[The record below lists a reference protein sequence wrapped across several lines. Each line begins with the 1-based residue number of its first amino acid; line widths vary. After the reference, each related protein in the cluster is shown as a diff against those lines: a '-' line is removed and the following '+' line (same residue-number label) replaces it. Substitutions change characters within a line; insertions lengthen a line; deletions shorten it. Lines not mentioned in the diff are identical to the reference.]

1 MDVQDIFFALPD
13 GAGDDKYEKA
23 VSALDTYFKPQTNST
38 FELSLFRRT
47 VQFPNETIEQYI
59 TRLRQRA
66 ETCEF
71 GNRNAIDEQI
81 RDQVVD
87 KCLNH
92 SLRRKLL
99 EKGRTINL
107 TVLRETVKAFEDSAR
122 QANPIENHMQAVKSD
137 VNRAVCE
144 KEIPGCEFFS

>member
-1 MDVQDIFFALPD
+1 MQLH
-13 GAGDDKYEKA
+13 
-23 VSALDTYFKPQTNST
+23 
-38 FELSLFRRT
+38 
-47 VQFPNETIEQYI
+47 NETIEQYI

-71 GNRNAIDEQI
+71 GNRNAIDERI

-92 SLRRKLL
+92 SLGRKLL
-99 EKGRTINL
+99 EKGRTHNL

-122 QANPIENHMQAVKSD
+122 QAKAIENHMQAVKSD
-137 VNRAVCE
+137 VNRVQFVKKLLTVLNQHRIVIVVALKV
-144 KEIPGCEFFS
+144 I